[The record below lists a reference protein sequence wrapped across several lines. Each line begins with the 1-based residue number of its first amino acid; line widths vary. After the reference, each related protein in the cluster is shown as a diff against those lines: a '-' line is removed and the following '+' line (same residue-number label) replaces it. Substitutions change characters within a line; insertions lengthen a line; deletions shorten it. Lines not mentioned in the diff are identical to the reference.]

1 MENWKD
7 FNETENVT
15 INPSNIDEVYGDF
28 RQTKN
33 VTINTD
39 RDIVNYFEN
48 EPKRYKI
55 KQKKAFEQEI
65 DEERKRVTINTV
77 ITGGTILATTL
88 CALSVLNNEL
98 DFVQRCAYLLLST
111 VTSKGLYDSAKTL
124 NEAVKR
130 KLKLERTYFDTYNEE
145 YEEKR
150 GRSL

>member
-15 INPSNIDEVYGDF
+15 INPSSIDEVYGDF
-28 RQTKN
+28 SQTKN
-33 VTINTD
+33 ITINTD

-65 DEERKRVTINTV
+65 DEERKRVTINTL

>member
-15 INPSNIDEVYGDF
+15 INPSSIDEVYGDF
-28 RQTKN
+28 SQTKN
-33 VTINTD
+33 ITINTD

-88 CALSVLNNEL
+88 CALSALNNEL

>member
-7 FNETENVT
+7 YNETENVT
-15 INPSNIDEVYGDF
+15 INPSSIDEVYGDF
-28 RQTKN
+28 SQTKN
-33 VTINTD
+33 ITINTD

-55 KQKKAFEQEI
+55 KQKKAIEQEI

>member
-15 INPSNIDEVYGDF
+15 INPTSIDKIYGDF

-124 NEAVKR
+124 NEALKR

>member
-15 INPSNIDEVYGDF
+15 INTSSIDEIYGDF

-33 VTINTD
+33 ITINTD
-39 RDIVNYFEN
+39 RDIVHYFEN

-88 CALSVLNNEL
+88 CALSALNNEL

-124 NEAVKR
+124 NETVKR